1 MTTELTTTALVLL
14 SAAAAVV
21 AAVLAGLR
29 VSARNRRKVN
39 YMLDALEDNEVN
51 FRFKEKGVI
60 DSQFNRTLNRMK
72 RIFEKEKRQLL
83 EQEKYFGV
91 MLDKVSTGIVVVDS
105 PDGHVAYSNTAALR
119 ILGIS
124 SLVNLKQLAKIS
136 DSLAAAF
143 IEAAGGGST
152 KVSFTNDMSMRSL
165 YLKSSVTV
173 IGEKDVTIIS
183 FNDISSE
190 QSEIE
195 SESWSK
201 LIRVLIHEIMNTV
214 TPVASLS
221 DSLAKYSDKL
231 PREELNQ
238 GLETIRSS
246 SQGLL
251 KFVESYR
258 SLMHVPEPVK
268 KVVWLKDIIERVMQ
282 LTQAQTSAN
291 GVDVSYTELSEDIML
306 YADEDQISQIL
317 VNLFKNAVQAGAT
330 KISVTASIEDDGST
344 AIDVANNGRP
354 VPEERREEIFVP
366 FFTTKADGSGI
377 GLSLSRQIMRLHNGS
392 ISLSRSDARETVFT
406 LLFR

>member
-1 MTTELTTTALVLL
+1 MSTGLQTMTLVLPLVAAALV
-14 SAAAAVV
+14 SGVIAA
-21 AAVLAGLR
+21 LR
-29 VSARNRRKVN
+29 ASARSRKKVN
-39 YMLDALEDNEVN
+39 YMLDALEDNEIN
-51 FRFKEKGVI
+51 FRFKEKGI
-60 DSQFNRTLNRMK
+60 DAGFNRTLNRMK
-72 RIFEKEKRQLL
+72 RIFEKEKLQLM

-105 PDGHVAYSNTAALR
+105 PDGHVAYSNSAALR
-119 ILGIS
+119 LLGLS
-124 SLVNLKQLAKIS
+124 SIVNLKQLAKIS
-136 DSLAAAF
+136 TGLSEAF
-143 IEAAGGGST
+143 MKAAGGSDS
-152 KVSFTNDMSMRSL
+152 KASFTNDMSLRSIA
-165 YLKSSVTV
+165 LKSSAAK
-173 IGEKDVTIIS
+173 IGGKDVTIIS

-221 DSLAKYSDKL
+221 DSLAKYSDNL
-231 PREELNQ
+231 PPEELAE
-238 GLETIRSS
+238 GLRTIRSS

-258 SLMHVPEPVK
+258 SLMHVPEPVR
-268 KVVWLKDIIERVMQ
+268 KVVWLKDIIARVIQ
-282 LTQAQTSAN
+282 LTEVHASARN
-291 GVDVSYTELSEDIML
+291 VTVAYTELNEDIIL

-317 VNLFKNAVQAGAT
+317 VNLFKNAVQAGAAH
-330 KISVTASIEDDGST
+330 INITASIGEDGTT
-344 AIDVANNGRP
+344 AIDVANDGKP

>member
-14 SAAAAVV
+14 PTAAAVV
-21 AAVLAGLR
+21 AAVIAGLR

-72 RIFEKEKRQLL
+72 RIFEKEKRQML

-165 YLKSSVTV
+165 YLKSSAAV

-291 GVDVSYTELSEDIML
+291 GVDVSYAELSEDIML

>member
-1 MTTELTTTALVLL
+1 MSTGLQTMTLVLL
-14 SAAAAVV
+14 LVAAALVSGV
-21 AAVLAGLR
+21 IAALR
-29 VSARNRRKVN
+29 ASARSRKKVN
-39 YMLDALEDNEVN
+39 YMLDALEDNEIN
-51 FRFKEKGVI
+51 FRFKEKGI
-60 DSQFNRTLNRMK
+60 DAGFNRTLNRMK
-72 RIFEKEKRQLL
+72 RIFEKEKLQLM

-105 PDGHVAYSNTAALR
+105 PDGHVAYSNSAALR
-119 ILGIS
+119 LLGLS
-124 SLVNLKQLAKIS
+124 SIVNLKQLAKIS
-136 DSLAAAF
+136 TGLSEAF
-143 IEAAGGGST
+143 MKAAGGSDS
-152 KVSFTNDMSMRSL
+152 KASFTNDMSLRSIA
-165 YLKSSVTV
+165 LKSSAAK
-173 IGEKDVTIIS
+173 IGGKDVTIIS

-231 PREELNQ
+231 PPEELAE
-238 GLETIRSS
+238 GLRTIRSS

-258 SLMHVPEPVK
+258 SLMHVPEPVR
-268 KVVWLKDIIERVMQ
+268 KVVWLKDIIARVIQ
-282 LTQAQTSAN
+282 LTEVHASARN
-291 GVDVSYTELSEDIML
+291 VTVAYTELNEDIIL

-317 VNLFKNAVQAGAT
+317 VNLFKNAVQAGASH
-330 KISVTASIEDDGST
+330 INITASIGEDGTT
-344 AIDVANNGRP
+344 AIDVANDGKP

>member
-1 MTTELTTTALVLL
+1 
-14 SAAAAVV
+14 
-21 AAVLAGLR
+21 
-29 VSARNRRKVN
+29 
-39 YMLDALEDNEVN
+39 
-51 FRFKEKGVI
+51 
-60 DSQFNRTLNRMK
+60 MK
-72 RIFEKEKRQLL
+72 
-83 EQEKYFGV
+83 
-91 MLDKVSTGIVVVDS
+91 
-105 PDGHVAYSNTAALR
+105 
-119 ILGIS
+119 
-124 SLVNLKQLAKIS
+124 
-136 DSLAAAF
+136 
-143 IEAAGGGST
+143 AAGGSDS
-152 KVSFTNDMSMRSL
+152 KASFTNDMSLRSIA
-165 YLKSSVTV
+165 LKSSAAK
-173 IGEKDVTIIS
+173 IGGKDVTIIS

-231 PREELNQ
+231 PPEELAE
-238 GLETIRSS
+238 GLRTIRSS

-258 SLMHVPEPVK
+258 SLMHVPEPVR
-268 KVVWLKDIIERVMQ
+268 KVVWLKDIIARVIQ
-282 LTQAQTSAN
+282 LTEVHASARN
-291 GVDVSYTELSEDIML
+291 VTVAYTELNEDIIL

-317 VNLFKNAVQAGAT
+317 VNLFKNAVQAGAAH
-330 KISVTASIEDDGST
+330 INITASIGEDGTT
-344 AIDVANNGRP
+344 AIDVANDGKP

>member
-14 SAAAAVV
+14 PTAAAVV
-21 AAVLAGLR
+21 AAVIAGLR

-165 YLKSSVTV
+165 YLKSSAAV

-291 GVDVSYTELSEDIML
+291 GVDVSYAELSEDIML

>member
-173 IGEKDVTIIS
+173 IGDKDVAIIS

>member
-14 SAAAAVV
+14 LAAAAAV

-29 VSARNRRKVN
+29 ISARNRRKVN

-60 DSQFNRTLNRMK
+60 DSHFNRSLNRMK
-72 RIFEKEKRQLL
+72 HIFEKEKRLML

-105 PDGHVAYSNTAALR
+105 ADGHVAYSNTAALR

-124 SLVNLKQLAKIS
+124 SLINLKQLERIS
-136 DSLAAAF
+136 GCLASAF
-143 IEAAGGGST
+143 IRAAGGDEA
-152 KVSFTNDMSMRSL
+152 KASFTNDMSTRSL
-165 YLKSSVTV
+165 CLKPSTAV
-173 IGEKDVTIIS
+173 IGDRNVTIIS

-201 LIRVLIHEIMNTV
+201 LIRVLIHEIMNTI

-221 DSLAKYSDKL
+221 ESLAKYSGKL
-231 PREELNQ
+231 PREELNK
-238 GLETIRSS
+238 GLDTIRTS

-268 KVVWLKDIIERVMQ
+268 KVVLPKDIIARVMQ
-282 LTQAQTSAN
+282 LAQSQTSAH
-291 GVDVSYTELSEDIML
+291 GVDVRYTELSEDIML
-306 YADEDQISQIL
+306 YADEDQISQIM

-330 KISVTASIEDDGST
+330 RISVTASIGDDGCT
-344 AIDVANNGRP
+344 TIDVANNGHP
-354 VPEERREEIFVP
+354 VPEERREEIFIP
-366 FFTTKADGSGI
+366 FFTTRPDGSGI

-392 ISLSRSDARETVFT
+392 ISLRSDARETVFT
-406 LLFR
+406 LRFK